1 MDRLE
6 VALAAITFI
15 FCRLLILKYVGHG
28 GSRKGLKSLP
38 GPKGIPF
45 VGNLLDMPASHE
57 WEWAAKQAQTYGKEY
72 ISSSIATALMIE
84 RR

>member
-15 FCRLLILKYVGHG
+15 ICLYLISKFFGHV
-28 GSRKGLKSLP
+28 GSRKGLKRLP

-57 WEWAAKQAQTYGKEY
+57 WEWAAKQAQTYGNEY
-72 ISSSIATALMIE
+72 LYSSIATALIID
-84 RR
+84 